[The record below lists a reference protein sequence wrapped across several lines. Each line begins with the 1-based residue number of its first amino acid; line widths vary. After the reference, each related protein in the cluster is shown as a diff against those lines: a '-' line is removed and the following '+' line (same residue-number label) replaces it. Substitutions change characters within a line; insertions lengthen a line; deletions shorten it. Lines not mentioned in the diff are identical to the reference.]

1 MPSVSHGPNQ
11 TEAEKEHDAVRKE
24 RLEQKVRRR
33 FGETASIGDCVE
45 TVDGRRFDVR
55 GDFDVTLQKIKELES
70 AMGSGCR
77 VMLQKIRGSDGYK
90 MSVELPKTFRKRLS
104 RRAATASSS
113 ACRGDNSC
121 NPNAGRPS
129 RHGLPD

>member
-104 RRAATASSS
+104 
-113 ACRGDNSC
+113 ACEWTFLLCSILVMVC
-121 NPNAGRPS
+121 AG
-129 RHGLPD
+129 GMIAWGGV